1 MEYIAEETKLT
12 GGIVMMTEKALLKLA
27 NGSDVRGIA
36 VEGVAD
42 EPVNLTAEA
51 ANRIASGFVEFL
63 AQRTGL
69 SKRDLRI
76 AVGHDARISAGVLK
90 KAVFEALTAAGCVT
104 VDCGLA
110 STPAMFMSTVFK
122 ATQMDG
128 AIMITA
134 SHLPFNRN
142 GLKFFTTEGGVEPAE
157 IHEILESACHHPE
170 VQGNLAKVQKYDLM
184 DRYCH
189 FLRKKIRQALGEEDA
204 PLKGM
209 HIVVDAGNGDGGFFA
224 TQILGRLGADTT
236 GSRYLEPD
244 GHFPNH
250 IPNPENKQAMEA
262 IRKAVLDSH
271 ADLGLIFDTDVDRMS
286 AVLKNGKEVS
296 RNALIG
302 MMAAI
307 LAPDYPGSTIITDS
321 VTSDELTVFLEED
334 LGLKHMRYMRGY
346 KNVIDE
352 CIRQNKAGVVSPL
365 AIETSGHGAL
375 SENYYLDDGAYL
387 AVKLLIAAKKAKM
400 QGKRLSNLIAS
411 LGQPVEGQEY
421 RMKIKGEE
429 DFRAYGQGVLTT
441 FEKRAEEK
449 GIHIAK
455 PSYEGVRLVFADG
468 WALLRMSLHDP
479 NMPLNIESR
488 KAGGVKAIAA
498 QVRELLEGFVSLD
511 LSVFDD

>member
-1 MEYIAEETKLT
+1 MT

-36 VEGVAD
+36 VDGVAD

-76 AVGHDARISAGVLK
+76 AVGHDTRISAGVLK

-250 IPNPENKQAMEA
+250 IPNPENKQAMA
-262 IRKAVLDSH
+262 SIREAVLASR

-286 AVLKNGKEVS
+286 AVLENGKEIS
-296 RNALIG
+296 RNALIA

-307 LAPDYPGSTIITDS
+307 LAPDYPGSTIVTDS
-321 VTSDELTVFLEED
+321 VTSDELTEFLTKE
-334 LGLKHMRYMRGY
+334 LGLKHHRFKRGY

-352 CIRQNKAGVVSPL
+352 CIRLNEAGTVSPL

-375 SENYYLDDGAYL
+375 KENYYLDDGAYL
-387 AVKLLIAAKKAKM
+387 AVKLLIAATQAKRAGKKL
-400 QGKRLSNLIAS
+400 GTLIKR
-411 LGQPVEGQEY
+411 LGQPLESKEY
-421 RMKIKGEE
+421 RMSIQGEE
-429 DFRAYGQGVLTT
+429 DFRGYGEGVLKT
-441 FEKRAEEK
+441 FEQRARAQ
-449 GIHIAK
+449 GIEVAE
-455 PSYEGVRLVFADG
+455 PSYEGVRLVFPHG
-468 WALLRMSLHDP
+468 WALLRLSLHDP
-479 NMPLNIESR
+479 QMPMNIESR
-488 KAGGVKAIAA
+488 KEGGVAEIAKAAK
-498 QVRELLEGFVSLD
+498 QLLDGFTSLGTD
-511 LSVFDD
+511 VLR